1 MHPAE
6 YSTEAWVNF
15 DRGRRIRSR
24 QVIATMAIF
33 ASAIMFTGPATAGAD
48 AQLCNPSSVD
58 ANHMCHFDASGPLS
72 DISMV
77 FPANY
82 PDEQTMIGY
91 LTKTDDD
98 FNNARGPLNTLKS
111 PTALKVT
118 GTRYSSGPQTTGTQS
133 VVTEIYQNLGAAHP
147 LVWYKSFNYNQA
159 NQQPITFDALF
170 QPGTQPLQAI
180 LPIVQKTL
188 ADRYR
193 AKVSIPP
200 ATGLEPA
207 NYQSF
212 AITSDAIVFFFDQ
225 NALQPAMEA
234 TQVSVPR
241 SAIAPM
247 ISPDIA

>member
-1 MHPAE
+1 M
-6 YSTEAWVNF
+6 NF
-15 DRGRRIRSR
+15 NSGHRIGSRR
-24 QVIATMAIF
+24 VIATAAIV
-33 ASAIMFTGPATAGAD
+33 ASATAFTGPAMAGAD
-48 AQLCNPSSVD
+48 AQLCNPASVD
-58 ANHMCHFDASGPLS
+58 ANQMCHFNASEPLS
-72 DISMV
+72 DVSMV

-91 LTKTDDD
+91 LTKADDD
-98 FNNARGPLNTLKS
+98 FHNARGPLHTLKS
-111 PTALKVT
+111 PSALNIT
-118 GTRYSSGPQTTGTQS
+118 GTRYSSGRQARGTQS
-133 VVTEIYQNLGAAHP
+133 VVTEIYRNLGTAHP
-147 LVWYKSFNYNQA
+147 LVWYKSFNYNLA

-193 AKVSIPP
+193 ATVSIPP
-200 ATGLEPA
+200 ATGLQPA
-207 NYQSF
+207 SYQSF
-212 AITSDAIVFFFDQ
+212 AITNDAIVFFFDQ

>member
-1 MHPAE
+1 MN
-6 YSTEAWVNF
+6 SDN
-15 DRGRRIRSR
+15 GRRIGSR
-24 QVIATMAIF
+24 WAAGTVAILAMAAAF
-33 ASAIMFTGPATAGAD
+33 SCPAAARAD
-48 AQLCNPSSVD
+48 AQLCSAASVD
-58 ANHMCHFDASGPLS
+58 ANQMCHFDASAPLS

-82 PDEQTMIGY
+82 PDEQAMIGY
-91 LTKTDDD
+91 LTKVDDD
-98 FNNARGPLNTLKS
+98 FRNARGPLNTLKS

-118 GTRYSSGPQTTGTQS
+118 GTRYSSGPQPTGTQS
-133 VVTEIYQNLGAAHP
+133 VVTEVYQNLGAAHP
-147 LVWYKSFNYNQA
+147 LVWYKSFNYNLA
-159 NQQPITFDALF
+159 NQQPITFDSLF
-170 QPGTQPLQAI
+170 RPGTQPLQVI

-193 AKVSIPP
+193 AAVSIPP
-200 ATGLEPA
+200 ATGLQPA

-212 AITSDAIVFFFDQ
+212 AITNDAIVFFFDQ

-241 SAIAPM
+241 GTVASM

>member
-1 MHPAE
+1 M
-6 YSTEAWVNF
+6 NF
-15 DRGRRIRSR
+15 DQGWRIRSP
-24 QVIATMAIF
+24 QVIATMAVL
-33 ASAIMFTGPATAGAD
+33 ASATAFTAPATAGAD

-58 ANHMCHFDASGPLS
+58 ANQMCHFDSSGPLS
-72 DISMV
+72 DVSMV

-98 FNNARGPLNTLKS
+98 FRNTRGPLNTLKS
-111 PTALKVT
+111 PTALKVA
-118 GTRYSSGPQTTGTQS
+118 GTRYSSGAQATGTQS

-147 LVWYKSFNYNQA
+147 LVWYKSFNYNLA
-159 NQQPITFDALF
+159 NRQPITFDALF
-170 QPGTQPLQAI
+170 QPGTQPLEAI

-200 ATGLEPA
+200 ATGLQPA

-212 AITSDAIVFFFDQ
+212 AITNDAIVFFFDQ

>member
-1 MHPAE
+1 M
-6 YSTEAWVNF
+6 VL
-15 DRGRRIRSR
+15 
-24 QVIATMAIF
+24 ATAAACI
-33 ASAIMFTGPATAGAD
+33 GPAVARAD
-48 AQLCNPSSVD
+48 AQLCNPASVD
-58 ANHMCHFDASGPLS
+58 ANQMCHFDASGPLS

-82 PDEQTMIGY
+82 PDEQAMIGY
-91 LTKTDDD
+91 LTKVDGD
-98 FNNARGPLNTLKS
+98 FGNARGPLNALKS

-118 GTRYSSGPQTTGTQS
+118 GTRYSSGPPATGTQS

-147 LVWYKSFNYNQA
+147 LVWYKSFNYSLA
-159 NQQPITFDALF
+159 NQQPITFDSLF

-193 AKVSIPP
+193 AAVSIPP
-200 ATGLEPA
+200 ATGLQPA

-212 AITSDAIVFFFDQ
+212 AITNDAIVFFFDQ

-241 SAIAPM
+241 STIASM

>member
-1 MHPAE
+1 MK
-6 YSTEAWVNF
+6 S
-15 DRGRRIRSR
+15 DIGRRSGS
-24 QVIATMAIF
+24 TW
-33 ASAIMFTGPATAGAD
+33 SAGAVAFLVTVLAFTGTAVAGAD
-48 AQLCNPSSVD
+48 PQLCNPSSVD
-58 ANHMCHFDASGPLS
+58 ANHMCHFDASEPLS
-72 DISMV
+72 DIGMV
-77 FPANY
+77 FPADY

-91 LTKTDDD
+91 LTKTHDD
-98 FNNARGPLNTLKS
+98 FRNARGPLNTLKS

-118 GTRYSSGPQTTGTQS
+118 GTRYSSGPPATGTQS
-133 VVTEIYQNLGAAHP
+133 VVTEMYQNLGAAHP
-147 LVWYKSFNYNQA
+147 LVWYKSFNYNLA
-159 NQQPITFDALF
+159 NRQPITFDALF

-212 AITSDAIVFFFDQ
+212 AITNDAIVFFFDQ

-234 TQVSVPR
+234 TRVSVPR
-241 SAIAPM
+241 GAIASM
-247 ISPDIA
+247 ISADIA

>member
-1 MHPAE
+1 MN
-6 YSTEAWVNF
+6 S
-15 DRGRRIRSR
+15 DSGRRIGSWWAAGT
-24 QVIATMAIF
+24 VAALTTA
-33 ASAIMFTGPATAGAD
+33 AAFTGPAVARAD
-48 AQLCNPSSVD
+48 VQLCNPASVD
-58 ANHMCHFDASGPLS
+58 ANQMCHFDTSAPLS

-82 PDEQTMIGY
+82 PDEQAMVGY
-91 LTKTDDD
+91 LTKVNDD
-98 FNNARGPLNTLKS
+98 FGNARGPLNTLKS

-118 GTRYSSGPQTTGTQS
+118 GTRYSSGPQATGTQS
-133 VVTEIYQNLGAAHP
+133 VVTEVYQNLGAAHP
-147 LVWYKSFNYNQA
+147 LVWYKSFNYNLA
-159 NQQPITFDALF
+159 NQQPITFDSLF

-193 AKVSIPP
+193 AAVSIPP
-200 ATGLEPA
+200 ATGLQPA

-212 AITSDAIVFFFDQ
+212 AITDDAIVFFFDQ

-241 SAIAPM
+241 SAIASM
-247 ISPDIA
+247 ISPGIA

>member
-1 MHPAE
+1 V
-6 YSTEAWVNF
+6 VNS
-15 DRGRRIRSR
+15 DSGRRIGW
-24 QVIATMAIF
+24 VATTAAILMSMA
-33 ASAIMFTGPATAGAD
+33 ALTRPAVAGAD
-48 AQLCNPSSVD
+48 AQLCNPVSVD
-58 ANHMCHFDASGPLS
+58 ANQMCHFDAPGPLS
-72 DISMV
+72 DVSMV

-82 PDEQTMIGY
+82 PDEQTMISY
-91 LTKTDDD
+91 LTKVDDD
-98 FNNARGPLNTLKS
+98 FLNARGPQNTLKS

-118 GTRYSSGPQTTGTQS
+118 GTRYSSGVQATGTQS

-147 LVWYKSFNYNQA
+147 LVWYKSFNYNLA

-170 QPGTQPLQAI
+170 QPGTQPLQVI

-193 AKVSIPP
+193 ATVSIPP
-200 ATGLEPA
+200 ATGLQPA

-212 AITSDAIVFFFDQ
+212 AITNDAIVFFFDQ
-225 NALQPAMEA
+225 NALQAAMEA

-241 SAIAPM
+241 SAIASM

>member
-1 MHPAE
+1 MKFG
-6 YSTEAWVNF
+6 S
-15 DRGRRIRSR
+15 GRRCGSR
-24 QVIATMAIF
+24 RVMATVAVLVSAA
-33 ASAIMFTGPATAGAD
+33 ASTGPAMARAD
-48 AQLCNPSSVD
+48 AQLCNPASVD
-58 ANHMCHFDASGPLS
+58 ANQMCHFDASAPLS

-91 LTKTDDD
+91 LTKADDD
-98 FNNARGPLNTLKS
+98 FRNARGPLSTLRS

-118 GTRYSSGPQTTGTQS
+118 GTRYSSGAQTTGTQS
-133 VVTEIYQNLGAAHP
+133 VVTEIYENLGAAHP
-147 LVWYKSFNYNQA
+147 LVGYKSFNYNLA
-159 NQQPITFDALF
+159 NQQPITFDTLF

-193 AKVSIPP
+193 ATVSIPP
-200 ATGLEPA
+200 ATGLQPA

-212 AITSDAIVFFFDQ
+212 AITNDALVFFFDQ

-247 ISPDIA
+247 INPDIA

>member
-1 MHPAE
+1 MN
-6 YSTEAWVNF
+6 SDSGWRIGSRWVA
-15 DRGRRIRSR
+15 GT
-24 QVIATMAIF
+24 VAVL
-33 ASAIMFTGPATAGAD
+33 ATAVALTAPTAARAD
-48 AQLCNPSSVD
+48 VQLCNPASVD
-58 ANHMCHFDASGPLS
+58 ANQMCHFDASGPLS
-72 DISMV
+72 DISMA

-82 PDEQTMIGY
+82 PDEQAMIGY
-91 LTKTDDD
+91 LTKVDDD
-98 FNNARGPLNTLKS
+98 FGNARGPLNTLKS

-118 GTRYSSGPQTTGTQS
+118 GTRYSSGRQATGTQS
-133 VVTEIYQNLGAAHP
+133 VITEIYQNLGAAHP
-147 LVWYKSFNYNQA
+147 LVWYKSFNYNLA
-159 NQQPITFDALF
+159 NQQAITFDSLF

-193 AKVSIPP
+193 ATVSIPP
-200 ATGLEPA
+200 ATGLQPA

-212 AITSDAIVFFFDQ
+212 AITNDAIVFFFDQ

-241 SAIAPM
+241 STIASM

>member
-1 MHPAE
+1 
-6 YSTEAWVNF
+6 
-15 DRGRRIRSR
+15 
-24 QVIATMAIF
+24 MAIL
-33 ASAIMFTGPATAGAD
+33 ASAVAFTGPATAGAD

-58 ANHMCHFDASGPLS
+58 VNQMCHFDASGPLS

-91 LTKTDDD
+91 LTKADDD
-98 FNNARGPLNTLKS
+98 FRNARGPLNTLKT

-118 GTRYSSGPQTTGTQS
+118 GNRYSSGPPATGTQS

-147 LVWYKSFNYNQA
+147 LVWYKSFNYNLA

-212 AITSDAIVFFFDQ
+212 AITNDAIVFFFDQ

-241 SAIAPM
+241 STIAQ
-247 ISPDIA
+247 IINPDIV

>member
-1 MHPAE
+1 M
-6 YSTEAWVNF
+6 EAWVNF
-15 DRGRRIRSR
+15 GSGCRTGWRW
-24 QVIATMAIF
+24 VAAAIL
-33 ASAIMFTGPATAGAD
+33 ASAAALACPTVAHAD
-48 AQLCNPSSVD
+48 AQLCNPASVD
-58 ANHMCHFDASGPLS
+58 ANQMCHFDASGPLS

-82 PDEQTMIGY
+82 PDEQAMIGY
-91 LTKTDDD
+91 LNKVTDD
-98 FNNARGPLNTLKS
+98 FGNARGPLNTLKS

-118 GTRYSSGPQTTGTQS
+118 GTRYSSGPQATGTQS
-133 VVTEIYQNLGAAHP
+133 VVTEVYQNLGAAHP
-147 LVWYKSFNYNQA
+147 LVWYRSFNFNLA

-170 QPGTQPLQAI
+170 RPETQPLQTI
-180 LPIVQKTL
+180 MPIVQKTL

-200 ATGLEPA
+200 ATGLQPT

-212 AITSDAIVFFFDQ
+212 AITNDAIVFFFDQ

-241 SAIAPM
+241 NAIASM
-247 ISPDIA
+247 INPEIA

>member
-1 MHPAE
+1 
-6 YSTEAWVNF
+6 V
-15 DRGRRIRSR
+15 
-24 QVIATMAIF
+24 AIL
-33 ASAIMFTGPATAGAD
+33 ASAIAFTGSATAGAD
-48 AQLCNPSSVD
+48 AQLCKP
-58 ANHMCHFDASGPLS
+58 ANIDSNQMCHFDDSGPLS
-72 DISMV
+72 DVSMV

-91 LTKTDDD
+91 LTKADDD
-98 FNNARGPLNTLKS
+98 FSNARGPLNALKS
-111 PTALKVT
+111 RTALKIT
-118 GTRYSSGPQTTGTQS
+118 GTRYSSGAQATGTQS

-147 LVWYKSFNYNQA
+147 LVWYKSFNYNVA
-159 NQQPITFDALF
+159 SRQPITFDALF

-193 AKVSIPP
+193 ATVSIPP
-200 ATGLEPA
+200 ATGLQPA

-212 AITSDAIVFFFDQ
+212 AITNDAIVFFFDQ

>member
-1 MHPAE
+1 MN
-6 YSTEAWVNF
+6 SDN
-15 DRGRRIRSR
+15 GRRIRSR
-24 QVIATMAIF
+24 RVAMTVAVLATA
-33 ASAIMFTGPATAGAD
+33 AAFTGPAVAGAD
-48 AQLCNPSSVD
+48 VQLCNPASVD
-58 ANHMCHFDASGPLS
+58 ANQMCRFEASGPFS
-72 DISMV
+72 DISMT

-82 PDEQTMIGY
+82 PDEQAIIGY
-91 LTKTDDD
+91 LTRVNDD
-98 FNNARGPLNTLKS
+98 FGNARGPLNSLKS

-118 GTRYSSGPQTTGTQS
+118 GTRYSSGPQPTGTQS

-147 LVWYKSFNYNQA
+147 LVWYKSFNYNVA
-159 NQQPITFDALF
+159 TQQPITFDSLF
-170 QPGTQPLQAI
+170 QPGTQPLQSI

-193 AKVSIPP
+193 AAVSIPP
-200 ATGLEPA
+200 ATGLQPA

-212 AITSDAIVFFFDQ
+212 AITNDAIVFFFDQ

-241 SAIAPM
+241 NMIASM

>member
-1 MHPAE
+1 
-6 YSTEAWVNF
+6 
-15 DRGRRIRSR
+15 
-24 QVIATMAIF
+24 MAIL
-33 ASAIMFTGPATAGAD
+33 ALAIAFTGPATAGAD

-58 ANHMCHFDASGPLS
+58 VNQMCHFDASGPLS

-91 LTKTDDD
+91 LTKADDD
-98 FNNARGPLNTLKS
+98 FRNARGPLNTLKT

-118 GTRYSSGPQTTGTQS
+118 GNRYSSGPPATGTQS
-133 VVTEIYQNLGAAHP
+133 VVTEVYQNLGAAHP
-147 LVWYKSFNYNQA
+147 LVWYKSFNYNLA

-212 AITSDAIVFFFDQ
+212 AITNDAIMFFFDQ

-241 SAIAPM
+241 SAIAQ
-247 ISPDIA
+247 IINPDIA